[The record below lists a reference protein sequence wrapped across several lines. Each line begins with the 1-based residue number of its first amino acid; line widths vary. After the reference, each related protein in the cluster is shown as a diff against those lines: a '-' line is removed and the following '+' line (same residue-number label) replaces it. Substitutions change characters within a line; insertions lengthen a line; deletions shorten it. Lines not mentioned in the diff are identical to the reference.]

1 MNALILLSILLSAA
15 LGIARGADLAFGTDA
30 VTGLCTVGSV
40 WWRYAALG
48 AVVLAAVLIGRHCAG
63 KAETVRSRQPLAGV
77 LAFAGAVCFLA
88 AAGAQLAV
96 GLSATSN
103 FVRSILECIC
113 AVWLSTLGRCWL
125 TPSGWKK
132 PTGGLYLAVAGSVLF
147 YWNVLMRFMENS
159 SSWHRVEP
167 TAMVWQMLAALVFLS
182 AMVRALW
189 LPETSNGCQLCEA
202 GICTFLLCFCW
213 ELPRVLVLLFHGITA
228 ADLPEVLFGFGMC
241 CIGALGLFTVARV
254 AGSDGRPAI
263 PRHAVG

>member
-1 MNALILLSILLSAA
+1 MYGRLGVVAL
-15 LGIARGADLAFGTDA
+15 
-30 VTGLCTVGSV
+30 
-40 WWRYAALG
+40 AALG

-96 GLSATSN
+96 GLSATSS

-147 YWNVLMRFMENS
+147 YWNVLMRFMENVPAGTGYS
-159 SSWHRVEP
+159 PRQQSGRSWRRCCFWRRWRARCSAPAGKWPCPARSGV
-167 TAMVWQMLAALVFLS
+167 AAF
-182 AMVRALW
+182 
-189 LPETSNGCQLCEA
+189 CLC
-202 GICTFLLCFCW
+202 LCW
-213 ELPRVLVLLFHGITA
+213 ELPRVLLLLA
-228 ADLPEVLFGFGMC
+228 AGFGGGMAAVLPELLSGLALC
-241 CIGALGLFTVARV
+241 CIGGMGLACIGQGK
-254 AGSDGRPAI
+254 AGNN
-263 PRHAVG
+263 

>member
-96 GLSATSN
+96 GLSATSS

-159 SSWHRVEP
+159 SSWHRVAP
-167 TAMVWQMLAALVFLS
+167 TAAVWQALAAL
-182 AMVRALW
+182 
-189 LPETSNGCQLCEA
+189 CLC
-202 GICTFLLCFCW
+202 LCW
-213 ELPRVLVLLFHGITA
+213 ELPHA
-228 ADLPEVLFGFGMC
+228 AILAVGAAAEPALLPELFAALALC
-241 CIGALGLFTVARV
+241 CVGALGGVCAAACAR
-254 AGSDGRPAI
+254 RPE
-263 PRHAVG
+263 